1 MAMGQKK
8 LKFLD
13 GEECWRLWSELGS
26 ITKVVYYLVD
36 KGVRNTL
43 TGDAPTRMG
52 VWNAAWRWAIHNP
65 AEAQPMMTA
74 SLERLGETLTDEEW
88 QEMVLKKAETVLT
101 HSAFRRFLAERNFKE
116 NA

>member
-1 MAMGQKK
+1 MGQKK

-26 ITKVVYYLVD
+26 ITKVVYHLVD

-52 VWNAAWRWAIHNP
+52 VWNAAWRWAIHNS
-65 AEAQPMMTA
+65 AEAKPMMAA
-74 SLERLGETLTDEEW
+74 SYQRLGEELTDEEW
-88 QEMVLKKAETVLT
+88 QEMIIRKAQTVLT
-101 HSAFRRFLAERNFKE
+101 HSAFKKFIASRNFDG